1 MPLEPPID
9 SPSPS
14 LARLRDDSRAIFA
27 AGVAAVNPLVA
38 VERAVRRDGDTL
50 TVDGVAYDLRH
61 FSHIY
66 VVGTGKGSAVMAQ
79 GLEAILGERVSAGA
93 VTVKYEHVAPVEWVT
108 LYEAAHPIPDAAG
121 VQGANAAVE
130 LVRQAGDG
138 DLVFCLLSGG
148 GSALWPAPSGG
159 ISLAEKQRM
168 TGLLIDCGA
177 RIDEINVI
185 RKHLSAVKG
194 GQLAR
199 LAAPARLITLVL
211 SDVVGDRLDAIASGP
226 TVPDPTTFRDCL
238 NILTRYDL
246 LDRLPDSIRA
256 HLQKG
261 LAGNVAETPKAGDPV
276 FELGQTVVVAN
287 NRLAL
292 RAAPRGGRGAR
303 LQDFITDVN
312 SGGRGAPRRPHARR
326 HRAGNLPEQPAHP
339 TARLRHF
346 RRRNDRHRP
355 RRRQGRAQSGIRP
368 RRGALHVAGLHDTVV
383 LSGGTDGTDG
393 PTDAAGALV
402 DGRTLARAEAL
413 GLQPEAFLHRNDAYH
428 FFQALDDLLL
438 TGPTGTNVMDMY
450 VVLVGT

>member
-1 MPLEPPID
+1 MALDPSNE
-9 SPSPS
+9 SPSAS

-27 AGVAAVNPLVA
+27 AGVAAVDPRVA
-38 VERAVRRDGDTL
+38 VQRAVVRRGDTL
-50 TVDGVAYDLRH
+50 EVDGVAYDLQR
-61 FSHIY
+61 FARIF

-79 GLEAILGERVSAGA
+79 GLEAILGERISAGA
-93 VTVKYEHVAPVEWVT
+93 VTVKYAHTAPVERVK

-121 VQGANAAVE
+121 VHGANAAMQ
-130 LVRQAGDG
+130 LVRQAGAG

-148 GSALWPAPSGG
+148 GSALWPAPSAG

-238 NILTRYDL
+238 NILTYYDL
-246 LDRLPDSIRA
+246 LDRMPDSIRD
-256 HLQKG
+256 HLQQG
-261 LAGNVAETPKAGDPV
+261 LGGNAAETPKAGDPV
-276 FELGQTVVVAN
+276 FELGQTVIVAN

-292 RAAPRGGRGAR
+292 HAARQAAEARGYTTLLLSSTLEGEARHVARVHAAIAQEICHSGQPIASPACIISGGETTVTVRGDGKGGRSQEFA
-303 LQDFITDVN
+303 L
-312 SGGRGAPRRPHARR
+312 AA
-326 HRAGNLPEQPAHP
+326 
-339 TARLRHF
+339 
-346 RRRNDRHRP
+346 
-355 RRRQGRAQSGIRP
+355 
-368 RRGALHVAGLHDTVV
+368 ALHVAGLRKTVV
-383 LSGGTDGTDG
+383 LSGGTDGSDG

-402 DGRTLARAEAL
+402 DGQTLARAEAL

-438 TGPTGTNVMDMY
+438 TGPTGTNVMDM
-450 VVLVGT
+450 VVMLVGA

>member
-1 MPLEPPID
+1 MPPEPPLQS
-9 SPSPS
+9 SPSSS
-14 LARLRDDSRAIFA
+14 LARLRADSRAIFA
-27 AGVAAVNPLVA
+27 AGVAAVDPLVA
-38 VERAVRRDGDTL
+38 VQRAVARRGDAL
-50 TVDGVAYDLRH
+50 KVDGTAYDLRH
-61 FSHIY
+61 FTHVY
-66 VVGTGKGSAVMAQ
+66 VVGAGKGSAVMAQ
-79 GLEAILGERVSAGA
+79 GLEAILGDRLSAGA
-93 VTVKYEHVAPVEWVT
+93 VTVKYEHAAPVNRVT

-121 VQGANAAVE
+121 VQGANAAME
-130 LVRQAGDG
+130 LVRQAGAD

-148 GSALWPAPSGG
+148 GSALWPAPSAG

-185 RKHLSAVKG
+185 RKHLSAIKG

-199 LAAPARLITLVL
+199 LTAPARLITLVL

-238 NILTRYDL
+238 NILTHYDL
-246 LDRLPDSIRA
+246 LDRVPDRIQA
-256 HLQKG
+256 HFQKG
-261 LAGNVAETPKAGDPV
+261 LTGAVAETPKAGDAM

-292 RAAPRGGRGAR
+292 HAAREAAEARGYTTLLLASTLEGEARHIARMHAAIAQEICQSGQPIAPPACVVSGGETTVTVRGDGKGGRSQEFA
-303 LQDFITDVN
+303 L
-312 SGGRGAPRRPHARR
+312 AA
-326 HRAGNLPEQPAHP
+326 
-339 TARLRHF
+339 
-346 RRRNDRHRP
+346 
-355 RRRQGRAQSGIRP
+355 
-368 RRGALHVAGLHDTVV
+368 ALHVAGLHNTVV

-413 GLQPEAFLHRNDAYH
+413 GLRPEAFLHRNDAYH
-428 FFQALDDLLL
+428 FFRALDDLLL

-450 VVLVGT
+450 VMLVGA

>member
-1 MPLEPPID
+1 MPPDPSSE
-9 SPSPS
+9 SPSAS

-27 AGVAAVNPLVA
+27 AGVAAVDPLVA
-38 VERAVRRDGDTL
+38 VQRAVRRAGDTL
-50 TVDGVAYDLRH
+50 TVDGVAYDLRR
-61 FSHIY
+61 FSRIF

-79 GLEAILGERVSAGA
+79 GLEAILGERTSAGA
-93 VTVKYEHVAPVEWVT
+93 ITVKYEHVAPVQRVA

-121 VQGANAAVE
+121 VQGANAAME
-130 LVRQAGDG
+130 LARQAGAD

-148 GSALWPAPSGG
+148 GSALWPAPNGG

-226 TVPDPTTFRDCL
+226 TVADPTTFRDCM
-238 NILTRYDL
+238 NILTHYDL
-246 LDRLPDSIRA
+246 LDRLPDSIHA
-256 HLQKG
+256 HLQQG
-261 LAGNVAETPKAGDPV
+261 LAGSVPETPKAGDPV
-276 FELGQTVVVAN
+276 FELGQTVIVAN

-292 RAAPRGGRGAR
+292 RAAREAAETRGYTTLLLSSTLEGEARHVARVHAAIAQEICHSGQPIAPPACIISGGETTVTVRGDGKGGRSQEFGLA
-303 LQDFITDVN
+303 
-312 SGGRGAPRRPHARR
+312 A
-326 HRAGNLPEQPAHP
+326 
-339 TARLRHF
+339 
-346 RRRNDRHRP
+346 
-355 RRRQGRAQSGIRP
+355 
-368 RRGALHVAGLHDTVV
+368 ALHVAGLHDTVV

-438 TGPTGTNVMDMY
+438 TGPTGTNVMDM
-450 VVLVGT
+450 VVMLVGA

>member
-1 MPLEPPID
+1 MSLDPPTQS
-9 SPSPS
+9 SPSSP
-14 LARLRDDSRAIFA
+14 ARLRDDSRAIFA
-27 AGVAAVNPLVA
+27 AGVAAVDPMVA
-38 VERAVRRDGDTL
+38 VQRAVVRRGDAL
-50 TVDGVAYDLRH
+50 EVDGVAYDLRR
-61 FSHIY
+61 FAHIY

-79 GLEAILGERVSAGA
+79 GLEAILGERISAGS
-93 VTVKYEHVAPVEWVT
+93 VTVKYEHTAPVERVR

-121 VQGANAAVE
+121 VQGANAAME
-130 LVRQAGDG
+130 LVRQAGAD

-148 GSALWPAPSGG
+148 GSALWPAPSAD
-159 ISLAEKQRM
+159 ISLPEKQRM

-185 RKHLSAVKG
+185 RKHLSGIKG

-238 NILTRYDL
+238 DILTRYDL
-246 LDRLPDSIRA
+246 LDRLPGSIRA
-256 HLQKG
+256 HLQRG
-261 LAGNVAETPKAGDPV
+261 LAGDAPETPKAGDSA

-292 RAAPRGGRGAR
+292 RAAQEAAEARGYTTLLLSSTLEGEARHVARMHAAIAQEICQSGQPIRPPACVISGGETTVTVRGNGKGGRSQEFA
-303 LQDFITDVN
+303 L
-312 SGGRGAPRRPHARR
+312 AA
-326 HRAGNLPEQPAHP
+326 
-339 TARLRHF
+339 
-346 RRRNDRHRP
+346 
-355 RRRQGRAQSGIRP
+355 
-368 RRGALHVAGLHDTVV
+368 ALHVAGLDNTVV

-402 DGRTLARAEAL
+402 DGRTVARAEAL
-413 GLQPEAFLHRNDAYH
+413 GLQTEAFLHRNDAYH

-450 VVLVGT
+450 VVLVGA

>member
-1 MPLEPPID
+1 MPLNPPGE
-9 SPSPS
+9 SLPAS

-27 AGVAAVNPLVA
+27 AGVSAVDPLVA
-38 VERAVRRDGDTL
+38 VQRAVVRRGDTL
-50 TVDGVAYDLRH
+50 EVDGVAYDLQR
-61 FSHIY
+61 FARIF

-79 GLEAILGERVSAGA
+79 GLETILGDRISAGA
-93 VTVKYEHVAPVEWVT
+93 VTVKYAHTAPVERVK

-121 VQGANAAVE
+121 VQGANAAMQ
-130 LVRQAGDG
+130 LVRQASAG

-148 GSALWPAPSGG
+148 GSALWPSPSVG

-199 LAAPARLITLVL
+199 LAAPARLITLML

-238 NILTRYDL
+238 NILTHYDL
-246 LDRLPDSIRA
+246 LDRVPDSIRD
-256 HLQKG
+256 HLQQG
-261 LAGNVAETPKAGDPV
+261 LGGGAAETPKAGDAV
-276 FELGQTVVVAN
+276 FELGQTVIVAN

-292 RAAPRGGRGAR
+292 HAAREAAEARGYRTLLLSSTLEGEARHVARVHAAIAQEICHSGQPVAPPACIISGGETTVTVRGDGKGGRSQEFALAAAP
-303 LQDFITDVN
+303 
-312 SGGRGAPRRPHARR
+312 
-326 HRAGNLPEQPAHP
+326 
-339 TARLRHF
+339 
-346 RRRNDRHRP
+346 
-355 RRRQGRAQSGIRP
+355 
-368 RRGALHVAGLHDTVV
+368 HVAGLDKTVV
-383 LSGGTDGTDG
+383 LSGGTDGSDG

-428 FFQALDDLLL
+428 FFQALDDLLR
-438 TGPTGTNVMDMY
+438 TGPTGTNVMDM
-450 VVLVGT
+450 VVMLVGA

>member
-1 MPLEPPID
+1 MPLDPP
-9 SPSPS
+9 SESSSSS
-14 LARLRDDSRAIFA
+14 LARLRDDSRAIFT
-27 AGVAAVNPLVA
+27 AGVAAVDPVVA
-38 VERAVRRDGDTL
+38 VQRAVVRRGDML
-50 TVDGVAYDLRH
+50 IVDGVAYDLQR
-61 FSHIY
+61 FAHIY

-79 GLEAILGERVSAGA
+79 GLEAILGERISAGA
-93 VTVKYEHVAPVEWVT
+93 VTVKYEHVAPVERVA

-121 VQGANAAVE
+121 VQGASAAME
-130 LVRQAGDG
+130 LVRQAGDD

-148 GSALWPAPSGG
+148 GSALWPAPSAG
-159 ISLAEKQRM
+159 ISLTEKQRM

-185 RKHLSAVKG
+185 RKHLSGIKG

-238 NILTRYDL
+238 DILTRYDL
-246 LDRLPDSIRA
+246 IDRLPDSIHA
-256 HLQKG
+256 HLQRG
-261 LAGNVAETPKAGDPV
+261 LAGNVPETPKTGDAV

-292 RAAPRGGRGAR
+292 RAARETAEVRGYKTLLLSSTLEGEARHVARMHAAIAQEICQSGQPISPPACIISGGETTVTVRGNGKGGRSQEFA
-303 LQDFITDVN
+303 L
-312 SGGRGAPRRPHARR
+312 AA
-326 HRAGNLPEQPAHP
+326 
-339 TARLRHF
+339 
-346 RRRNDRHRP
+346 
-355 RRRQGRAQSGIRP
+355 
-368 RRGALHVAGLHDTVV
+368 ALHVAGLDGTVV

-402 DGRTLARAEAL
+402 DGRTVARAEAL
-413 GLQPEAFLHRNDAYH
+413 GLQAEAFLHRNDAYH

-450 VVLVGT
+450 VVLVGA

>member
-1 MPLEPPID
+1 MPLDPSGKS
-9 SPSPS
+9 SPFS

-27 AGVAAVNPLVA
+27 AAVAAVNPLAA
-38 VERAVRRDGDTL
+38 VQRAVVRHGDTL
-50 TVDGVAYDLRH
+50 EVDGVAYDLRR
-61 FSHIY
+61 FAHIY

-79 GLEAILGERVSAGA
+79 GLEAILGDRLSAGA
-93 VTVKYEHVAPVEWVT
+93 VTVKYGHAAPVERVT

-121 VQGANAAVE
+121 VQGADAAMH
-130 LVRQAGDG
+130 LARRAGAD

-148 GSALWPAPSGG
+148 GSALWPAPSAG
-159 ISLAEKQRM
+159 ISLSEKQRM

-185 RKHLSAVKG
+185 RKHLSGIKG

-226 TVPDPTTFRDCL
+226 TVPDPTTYRDCL
-238 NILTRYDL
+238 DILARYDL
-246 LDRLPDSIRA
+246 IDRLPDSVHA
-256 HLQKG
+256 HFQQG

-292 RAAPRGGRGAR
+292 HAAREAAEARGYTTLLLASTLEGEARHIARMHAAIAQEICQTGQPVLPPACVISGGETTVTVRGTGKGGRSQEFA
-303 LQDFITDVN
+303 L
-312 SGGRGAPRRPHARR
+312 AA
-326 HRAGNLPEQPAHP
+326 
-339 TARLRHF
+339 
-346 RRRNDRHRP
+346 
-355 RRRQGRAQSGIRP
+355 
-368 RRGALHVAGLHDTVV
+368 ALHIAGLDGTVV

-402 DGRTLARAEAL
+402 DGRTVARAEAL
-413 GLQPEAFLHRNDAYH
+413 GLQPEAFLHRNDAYP

-438 TGPTGTNVMDMY
+438 TGPTGTNVMDVY
-450 VVLVGT
+450 VVLVGA

>member
-1 MPLEPPID
+1 MPLNPPTD
-9 SPSPS
+9 SPLPS

-27 AGVAAVNPLVA
+27 AGVAAVDPLVA
-38 VERAVRRDGDTL
+38 VQRAVRRAGDTL
-50 TVDGVAYDLRH
+50 TVDGLAYDLRR
-61 FSHIY
+61 FSRIF

-93 VTVKYEHVAPVEWVT
+93 VTVKYEHVAPVERVA

-121 VQGANAAVE
+121 VQGANAAME
-130 LVRQAGDG
+130 LARQAGTN
-138 DLVFCLLSGG
+138 DLMFCLISGG

-226 TVPDPTTFRDCL
+226 TVADPTTFRDCM
-238 NILTRYDL
+238 NILTHYDL
-246 LDRLPDSIRA
+246 LDRLPDSIHD
-256 HLQKG
+256 HLQQG
-261 LAGNVAETPKAGDPV
+261 LAGSIPETPKAGDAV
-276 FELGQTVVVAN
+276 FELGQTVIVAN

-292 RAAPRGGRGAR
+292 RAAREAAEARGYTTLLLSSTLEGEARHVARMHAAIAQEICHSGQPVPPPACIISGGETTVTVRGDGKGGRSQEFA
-303 LQDFITDVN
+303 L
-312 SGGRGAPRRPHARR
+312 AA
-326 HRAGNLPEQPAHP
+326 
-339 TARLRHF
+339 
-346 RRRNDRHRP
+346 
-355 RRRQGRAQSGIRP
+355 
-368 RRGALHVAGLHDTVV
+368 ALHVAGLHDTVV

-438 TGPTGTNVMDMY
+438 TGPTGTNVMDM
-450 VVLVGT
+450 VVMLVGA

>member
-1 MPLEPPID
+1 MPLDPSGKS
-9 SPSPS
+9 SPFS

-27 AGVAAVNPLVA
+27 AAVAAVNPLAA
-38 VERAVRRDGDTL
+38 VQRAVVRHGDTL
-50 TVDGVAYDLRH
+50 EVDGVAYDLRR
-61 FSHIY
+61 FAHIY

-79 GLEAILGERVSAGA
+79 GLEAILGDRLSAGA
-93 VTVKYEHVAPVEWVT
+93 VTVKYGHAAPVERVT

-121 VQGANAAVE
+121 VQGADAAMH
-130 LVRQAGDG
+130 LARRAGAD

-148 GSALWPAPSGG
+148 GSALWPAPSAG
-159 ISLAEKQRM
+159 ISLSEKQRM

-185 RKHLSAVKG
+185 RKHLSGIKG

-226 TVPDPTTFRDCL
+226 TVPDPTTYRDCL
-238 NILTRYDL
+238 DILARYDL
-246 LDRLPDSIRA
+246 IDRLPDSVHA
-256 HLQKG
+256 HFQQG
-261 LAGNVAETPKAGDPV
+261 LVGGVAETPKAGDPV

-292 RAAPRGGRGAR
+292 HAAREAAEARGYTTLLLASTLEGEARHIARMHAAIAQEICQTGQPVLPPACVISGGETTVTVRGTGKGGRSQEFA
-303 LQDFITDVN
+303 L
-312 SGGRGAPRRPHARR
+312 AA
-326 HRAGNLPEQPAHP
+326 
-339 TARLRHF
+339 
-346 RRRNDRHRP
+346 
-355 RRRQGRAQSGIRP
+355 
-368 RRGALHVAGLHDTVV
+368 ALHIAGLDGTVV

-402 DGRTLARAEAL
+402 DGRTVARAEAL
-413 GLQPEAFLHRNDAYH
+413 GLQPEAFLHRNDAYP

-438 TGPTGTNVMDMY
+438 TGPTGTNVMDVY
-450 VVLVGT
+450 VVLVGA

>member
-1 MPLEPPID
+1 MPID
-9 SPSPS
+9 LPGAATPFS

-27 AGVAAVNPLVA
+27 AGVAAVNPLTA
-38 VERAVRRDGDTL
+38 VQRAVVRRGDTL
-50 TVDGVAYDLRH
+50 EVDGVAYDLRR
-61 FSHIY
+61 FAHIY
-66 VVGTGKGSAVMAQ
+66 VIGTGKASAVMAQ
-79 GLEAILGERVSAGA
+79 GLEGVLGDRLSAGA
-93 VTVKYEHVAPVEWVT
+93 VTVKYDHVAPVERVT

-121 VQGANAAVE
+121 VQGANAAME
-130 LVRQAGDG
+130 LVQQAGAD

-148 GSALWPAPSGG
+148 GSALWPAPSAG

-185 RKHLSAVKG
+185 RKHLSGIKG

-199 LAAPARLITLVL
+199 LAAPARLITLML

-238 NILTRYDL
+238 DILTRYDL
-246 LDRLPDSIRA
+246 IERIPDSIHA
-256 HLQKG
+256 HLQRG
-261 LAGNVAETPKAGDPV
+261 LARDVAETPKAGDPV

-292 RAAPRGGRGAR
+292 RAAREAAEARGYTTLLLASTLEGEARHIARMHAAIAREICHSSQPIPPPACVISGGETTVTVRGDGKGGRGQEFA
-303 LQDFITDVN
+303 L
-312 SGGRGAPRRPHARR
+312 AA
-326 HRAGNLPEQPAHP
+326 
-339 TARLRHF
+339 
-346 RRRNDRHRP
+346 
-355 RRRQGRAQSGIRP
+355 
-368 RRGALHVAGLHDTVV
+368 ALHIAGLDNTVV

-402 DGRTLARAEAL
+402 DGRTVARAKAL
-413 GLQPEAFLHRNDAYH
+413 GLEPETFLHRNDAYH
-428 FFQALDDLLL
+428 FFQILDDLLL

-450 VVLVGT
+450 VVLVGA